1 VLTAFEAQTL
11 DLSNTDLV
19 VLSACETA
27 QGEIKNGEGVFGLQR
42 AFQVAGAKSVITSLW
57 RVDDA
62 ATEMLMTQFY
72 TRWLKGTDKWQALKE
87 AQKEVQKKYPQPY
100 YWGAFVMVGR

>member
-1 VLTAFEAQTL
+1 M
-11 DLSNTDLV
+11 
-19 VLSACETA
+19 
-27 QGEIKNGEGVFGLQR
+27 
-42 AFQVAGAKSVITSLW
+42 ITSLW

-72 TRWLKGTDKWQALKE
+72 TRWLKGTNKWQALKE

-100 YWGAFVMVGR
+100 YWGAFVMVGK